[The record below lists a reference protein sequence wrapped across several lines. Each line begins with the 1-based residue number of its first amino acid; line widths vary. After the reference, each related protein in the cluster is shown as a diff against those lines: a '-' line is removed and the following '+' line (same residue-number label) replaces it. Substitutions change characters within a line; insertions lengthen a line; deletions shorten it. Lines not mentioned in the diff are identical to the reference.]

1 MLKPNHFY
9 KFKPREN
16 EFFAIVSQESHIYGL
31 PLSDRTL
38 KLPNTVIKRHAQEQK
53 PSFTMYEQPV
63 SGLIISHIYACW
75 HSIYW
80 SYIVLPEALTN
91 VRISLKS
98 VGHSVFFYLQ
108 VNRTFTFKSFS
119 SPFFP
124 PLVVDQSEKTVA
136 IQAPVYMVAVLIQWI
151 SWLFWARTFCFQ

>member
-1 MLKPNHFY
+1 MLQPKHFY

-38 KLPNTVIKRHAQEQK
+38 KLSNTVIKQHAQKQK
-53 PSFTMYEQPV
+53 PFFTMYEPPV
-63 SGLIISHIYACW
+63 SGLIISHKDACW
-75 HSIYW
+75 HLISW
-80 SYIVLPEALTN
+80 SYIILPEAIRK
-91 VRISLKS
+91 VWISLKS
-98 VGHSVFFYLQ
+98 VYHSAFSYLQ

-124 PLVVDQSEKTVA
+124 PLVVDQSEQTIA

-151 SWLFWARTFCFQ
+151 FWLFWART